1 MQSTSSRDIGT
12 AVKIWTPNLVMLAT
26 TTFLL
31 SFGTGLNSGVSTNFF
46 KEIIKMN
53 SGQQMALAGVR
64 EIPGLLLMFIAAL
77 SMHLPLT
84 WRAAVSVVIMGIGY
98 ALYAVVNSYVALVAV
113 ALVGSLGFHS
123 WMPLTSSLA
132 LGLTT
137 KAHSGKVLGSLAS
150 IGALASITALL
161 VSFVFSNFVPRD
173 HFPLRTF
180 LAAGG
185 ISMIIAGLLI
195 VRLPKHIGRTV
206 KEQPRL
212 LFRRRYWLY
221 YVLTFFEG
229 SRTQVFGA
237 FNLLVLVQYYHWDV
251 YHITA
256 LLAASGLVNFLLA
269 RRLGHLLD
277 HIGERLTLAVSYV
290 LLSLCFV
297 GYALAQNPL
306 LLGVF
311 LICINLLVT
320 LSMGLSTYVNRI
332 APPEELTP
340 TLSTG
345 VSINHITSVS
355 MSLLAG
361 YLLNKGV
368 PYALLCW
375 GAATII
381 IISVP
386 FALAIRIKPVP
397 VLQPSPVAAE

>member
-1 MQSTSSRDIGT
+1 
-12 AVKIWTPNLVMLAT
+12 
-26 TTFLL
+26 
-31 SFGTGLNSGVSTNFF
+31 
-46 KEIIKMN
+46 MN

-98 ALYAVVNSYVALVAV
+98 ALYAVVNSYVALLAVAV
-113 ALVGSLGFHS
+113 VGSLGFHS

-161 VSFVFSNFVPRD
+161 VSFAFSNFVPRD

-185 ISMIIAGLLI
+185 VSMIVGGLLI
-195 VRLPKHIGRTV
+195 VRLPKHIGKTT

-269 RRLGHLLD
+269 RRLGHFLD
-277 HIGERLTLAVSYV
+277 HIGELPYPRGQ
-290 LLSLCFV
+290 LCV
-297 GYALAQNPL
+297 
-306 LLGVF
+306 V
-311 LICINLLVT
+311 I
-320 LSMGLSTYVNRI
+320 
-332 APPEELTP
+332 
-340 TLSTG
+340 
-345 VSINHITSVS
+345 
-355 MSLLAG
+355 SLLCGLRSRPESLALGRLSHLHQSAG
-361 YLLNKGV
+361 HAQHGPLH
-368 PYALLCW
+368 
-375 GAATII
+375 
-381 IISVP
+381 
-386 FALAIRIKPVP
+386 IRQSHRASGGIDAHAVHGRQY
-397 VLQPSPVAAE
+397 QPHHVGEYVASRRLPLE